1 MWMVR
6 SVLRECWGSA
16 PIGSGS
22 YLLRDELHENSLMTD
37 WGREQLQSY
46 TFLLACAIIIF
57 RDFRS
62 TSNWNRFRI

>member
-1 MWMVR
+1 MEIVK
-6 SVLRECWGSA
+6 SVERMLGFSPNRNRRLFSHN
-16 PIGSGS
+16 
-22 YLLRDELHENSLMTD
+22 ELHENSLMTD

>member
-22 YLLRDELHENSLMTD
+22 YLLYDELHKSSLMTD
-37 WGREQLQSY
+37 WSLERLQSY

-62 TSNWNRFRI
+62 TNN

>member
-6 SVLRECWGSA
+6 SVLRECWGSV
-16 PIGSGS
+16 PIGSRS
-22 YLLRDELHENSLMTD
+22 YLPRDELHENSLMTD

-62 TSNWNRFRI
+62 TSNWNWFRI